1 MTAPLLDIRDLS
13 VAFAGRHGE
22 ALEAV
27 SGVDLTVN
35 AGELH
40 GVVGESGSG
49 KSVTMLAVMGLL
61 SPGARLSGS
70 VRLDGRELVGLSDRQ
85 MRRIRGARIGYIFQD
100 PMTALNPLLT
110 VGDQIAEA
118 IRIHKPQVG
127 RAQAR
132 QQAVELLRL
141 VAIPIPE
148 RRATQYPHEF
158 SGGMRQRAVI
168 AMAMA
173 NEPDLLI
180 ADEPTTALD
189 VTIQAQIMELLE
201 RLRRDKGVGIVL
213 VTHDLG
219 VVAGAARSLSIMYS
233 GRVVERGLVDDVF
246 AAPRHP
252 YTAGLLASLPQ
263 AGTRVDRL
271 TAIPGSPPPI
281 SARPAGCAFHP
292 RCAHAVERC
301 RIERPPLREV
311 GTVTVACHRAQE
323 LASTGFRQL
332 SGADA

>member
-1 MTAPLLDIRDLS
+1 MSAPLLEIRDLS
-13 VAFAGRHGE
+13 VSFAGRHGV
-22 ALEAV
+22 AFEAV
-27 SGVDLTVN
+27 SGVDLTVA

-49 KSVTMLAVMGLL
+49 KSVSMLAVMGLL
-61 SPGARLSGS
+61 SPGARVTGS
-70 VRLDGRELVGLSDRQ
+70 VKLDGRELVGLGERQ
-85 MRRIRGARIGYIFQD
+85 MRKVRGARIGFIFQD

-118 IRIHKPQVG
+118 IRIHSSHAS
-127 RAQAR
+127 RSQAR
-132 QQAVELLRL
+132 ARAVDLLRM
-141 VAIPIPE
+141 VSIPMPE
-148 RRATQYPHEF
+148 QRALQYPHEF

-189 VTIQAQIMELLE
+189 VTIQAQIMELLD
-201 RLRRDKGVGIVL
+201 RLRRERGVGIVL

-252 YTAGLLASLPQ
+252 YTRGLLDSLPQ
-263 AGTRVDRL
+263 PGARVDRL
-271 TAIPGSPPPI
+271 RAIPGAPP
-281 SARPAGCAFHP
+281 SVGARPAGCAFHP
-292 RCAHAVERC
+292 RCSYAVERC
-301 RIERPPLREV
+301 RSERPMLRAV
-311 GTVTVACHRAQE
+311 GSVTVACHRAEEVVRHGDLLGDQH
-323 LASTGFRQL
+323 A
-332 SGADA
+332 